1 MVKLVNRCLPLPP
14 PLHYDRWHR
23 VTCHYTLFDTP
34 IGRCGIAWRGK
45 YITAVQLPE
54 TTPAKTAAH
63 LVRRVEGAEES
74 APPRWVQQVMDRIA
88 EHLAG
93 EPHDLANIPID
104 CSETPPFHRAVYAAA
119 RTIPAGCTCT
129 YAELAAAA
137 GSPKA
142 ARAVGQA
149 LARNPFP
156 LIVPCHRI
164 IAADGR
170 LTGFTAPQGIRLK
183 TRLQA
188 IEKTIP
194 VRADHVNCVGE

>member
-1 MVKLVNRCLPLPP
+1 M
-14 PLHYDRWHR
+14 
-23 VTCHYTLFDTP
+23 TCHYILFDTP

-45 YITAVQLPE
+45 QIAAVQLPAA
-54 TTPAKTAAH
+54 TPKQTAAH
-63 LVRRVEGAEES
+63 LVRRANDATES
-74 APPRWVQQVMDRIA
+74 VPPRWVHQIIRRIA

-93 EPHDLANIPID
+93 TTRDLSRIPID
-104 CSETPPFHRAVYAAA
+104 CGDMPPFHRAVYDAA
-119 RTIPAGCTCT
+119 RTIPVGRTCT

-164 IAADGR
+164 IGANGR
-170 LTGFTAPQGIRLK
+170 LTGFTAHRGIALK
-183 TRLQA
+183 EQLLA
-188 IEKTIP
+188 ME
-194 VRADHVNCVGE
+194 NCTNY